1 VAENDDASS
10 TSDAGDEG
18 APAAEAE
25 GGAPAEA
32 VPENRR
38 ARRAAA
44 ATSRRKGGP
53 ARPVEPRPGT
63 LGGLDATERVDDALS
78 RATDRSVRFLKS
90 NFNIVQYL
98 IVGAAAGWIGWQIYS
113 YRSDKTAAKVAD
125 LISDAVAAEN
135 GRLGEPDEEG
145 TRDARGSIDARRVFK
160 TDEDRLKAARE
171 GYEKVVAE
179 RPGTPAAS
187 LAKLGLAGLLY
198 DQGKFDDAKR
208 AYEEA
213 YGSDLAKVDPE
224 VKGRSLEGIG
234 LSLEAKGDADGALK
248 RFGELENLDVSGF
261 RELALYHQA
270 RLLHAKGDDA
280 GAKERLKK
288 VVDKLG
294 KQEKKDPTAAP
305 GEGRSYLGEL
315 SKELLQRI
323 DPKAVPPPSSE
334 EALQK
339 ALEEFQ
345 KKLPA
350 GVSRVPAPVPMA
362 P

>member
-10 TSDAGDEG
+10 PSDAEEG
-18 APAAEAE
+18 APT
-25 GGAPAEA
+25 APAADTGPGEA

-63 LGGLDATERVDDALS
+63 LGGLDASERVDDALS

-90 NFNIVQYL
+90 NFNIVQLL
-98 IVGAAAGWIGWQIYS
+98 IVGGAAAWIGWQIYG
-113 YRSDKTAAKVAD
+113 YRSDKTAAKVSD
-125 LISDAVAAEN
+125 LISSAVAAEQ
-135 GRLGEPDEEG
+135 GRIGEPDEEG
-145 TRDARGSIDARRVFK
+145 SLDARGAIDARRVFK
-160 TDEDRLKAARE
+160 TAEDRVKAARE

-198 DQGKFDDAKR
+198 DQGKFDEARK

-213 YGSDLAKVDPE
+213 YGSDLAKLDPE
-224 VKGRSLEGIG
+224 SKARSLEGIG
-234 LSLEAKGDADGALK
+234 LSLEAKGDRDGALK
-248 RFGELENLDVSGF
+248 RFGELENLDVHGF

-288 VVDKLG
+288 VVDKLA
-294 KQEKKDPTAAP
+294 KEDKKDPTGAP

-323 DPKAVPPPSSE
+323 DPKAVPPPTGE

-350 GVSRVPAPVPMA
+350 GVSRVPAPAPMA